1 MKKIVHGKKAVEKG
15 KKPIKPQDLVR
26 LYDTVIQNY
35 NEMPQ
40 LAGLEDDLELKQE
53 MEAKVVCCKAHKYV
67 FDIWF
72 SENIITFFLLI
83 SIIISL
89 FRCYFIALTYMGG
102 QKWAETRALFQ
113 RAGAYANKVKN
124 DSILPQAMR
133 EEMQALMQLI
143 ESKQFMAHA
152 NSILEAEGTS
162 SDTNDKAKVDPSK
175 AAIPLIDRM
184 DDYYEDPDLTKGKPN
199 LVPFPPA
206 FEPLPCKPL
215 FFDVAREHVGFP
227 NLESKV
233 SGPSGNTTQN
243 TGGWF
248 SGWGWGS
255 KK

>member
-1 MKKIVHGKKAVEKG
+1 
-15 KKPIKPQDLVR
+15 
-26 LYDTVIQNY
+26 
-35 NEMPQ
+35 
-40 LAGLEDDLELKQE
+40 
-53 MEAKVVCCKAHKYV
+53 
-67 FDIWF
+67 
-72 SENIITFFLLI
+72 
-83 SIIISL
+83 
-89 FRCYFIALTYMGG
+89 MGG

-124 DSILPQAMR
+124 DSILPQVMR

-162 SDTNDKAKVDPSK
+162 SDTNDKTRVDPRK

-184 DDYYEDPDLTKGKPN
+184 DDYYEDPELTKGKPN

-215 FFDVAREHVGFP
+215 FFDVAREHVAFP
-227 NLESKV
+227 DLESKV
-233 SGPSGNTTQN
+233 SNPSGSTTQN

-248 SGWGWGS
+248 SGWGWG